1 MQKLASLG
9 YVGLQKSSA
18 PASAAATGVD
28 PKDEIATSNRVLAAL
43 TLLNQGRPEKAAA
56 GLQPVLSAGA
66 KMYLV
71 QFVMGAALARQQQ
84 YPQAIEYLR
93 RAIEL
98 QPDSTWAHY
107 EMGSSLLNSGD
118 YKTAVVH
125 LEIASSRLPEF
136 AAAHSLLA
144 QAYDHLGRAEDARR
158 ERSRSNVAAPAQP

>member
-9 YVGLQKSSA
+9 YVGLQNTSP

-28 PKDEIATSNRVLAAL
+28 PKDTIAIANKVLSAL
-43 TLLNQGRPEKAAA
+43 TLFNQGKPEKAAA
-56 GLQPVLSAGA
+56 GLQPVWAAGS

-71 QFVMGAALARQQQ
+71 QFVVGAALARQQQ

-98 QPDSTWAHY
+98 QPDSTWAHC

-125 LEIASSRLPEF
+125 LEIASSRLPEL
-136 AAAHSLLA
+136 AEAHSLLA
-144 QAYDHLGRAEDARR
+144 QAYDHLGRTEDARR
-158 ERSRSNVAAPAQP
+158 ERSKSSMSAPTQP